1 MKKELNLSSDLS
13 WLRKGSEPA
22 IISGPCSA
30 ETEEQLISTAVS
42 LAATGQVHM
51 LRAGIWK
58 PRTRPN
64 SFEGVGEEG
73 LKWLKEAGKQTGLP
87 VTTEVANAKH
97 TEQAL
102 KHGIDVLWIGARTT
116 VNPFSVQEIADVLKG
131 VDIPVMVKNPLN
143 PDLELWIGALE
154 RINQAGITKLAA
166 IHRGFSSFEK
176 TSYRN
181 IPKWDFPIELKRQ
194 FPELPMVCDPSHIG
208 GSRELLG
215 MISQKALDLEMDG
228 LMIESHVSPDDA
240 WSDAKQQVTPAVL
253 KRILSELIIRNKTT
267 ENPDFRNHLDELRN
281 RIDEIDE
288 EIFHKLGNRMKI
300 AVEIGKYKRDNK
312 VTILQV
318 NRWDKVI
325 QQRKGLSAALGLS
338 EEFADGLL
346 KIIHKES
353 INQQTKVMNEKAA
366 VVNAK

>member
-13 WLRKGSEPA
+13 WLRKSNGPA

-30 ETEEQLISTAVS
+30 ETEEQLISTAES
-42 LAATGQVHM
+42 LAATGRVHM

-73 LKWLKEAGKQTGLP
+73 LIWLKEAGRKTGLP

-97 TEQAL
+97 TEEAL

-143 PDLELWIGALE
+143 PDLDLWIGALE
-154 RINQAGITKLAA
+154 RINQAGVTRLAA

-181 IPKWDFPIELKRQ
+181 IPKWEFPIDLKRL
-194 FPELPMVCDPSHIG
+194 FPELPIVCDPSHIG

-240 WSDAKQQVTPAVL
+240 WSDAKQQVTPATL
-253 KRILSELIIRNKTT
+253 NRILGELIIRNKTT
-267 ENPDFRNHLDELRN
+267 ENPDFTTHLDELRN
-281 RIDEIDE
+281 KIDEIDE
-288 EIFHKLGNRMKI
+288 EIFHKLGKRMKI
-300 AVEIGKYKRDNK
+300 AIEIGKYKRDNQ

-318 NRWDKVI
+318 DRWDKVI
-325 QQRKGLSAALGLS
+325 RQRKGLSAALGLS
-338 EEFADGLL
+338 EEFTDGLL

-353 INQQTKVMNEKAA
+353 ISQQTKVMNEKAK
-366 VVNAK
+366 V